1 MELEVKLLE
10 LGWRFDIRWSASQ
23 AQISTLVK
31 DALLHHP
38 DMIVSLGGDGTA
50 HEVIKAMY
58 AAQLQETGPLFTV
71 FPKGTGNDWA
81 RYWRIPHKIHEW
93 IEMVKMKKTYVQDLG
108 QVAYMDETGLKKSE
122 VFNNVA
128 GMAYDAYVADY
139 IESKKQKTGVGRLQY
154 LWFIFRCLF
163 GYKLQ
168 QSKLSWSGGSA
179 QDFFYTINVGICPY
193 SGGGLSLVPHAVHDD
208 GLLAVTAVR
217 PLTKWQVL
225 LFSRH
230 FYSGQIHQHRK
241 VLAFNTDELLLE
253 PCDPHDIIKLETEG
267 EYLGHLPARF
277 TVLKNALKLCAP

>member
-1 MELEVKLLE
+1 MYLFFIGNPTAGAGKAKKSWMELEVKLLE

-128 GMAYDAYVADY
+128 GMAYDIFGSYSAVFLVINYNRVNYPGPVDLHKIFFIQSMLVSAL
-139 IESKKQKTGVGRLQY
+139 ILEVGLAWSRMRCMMTGF
-154 LWFIFRCLF
+154 W
-163 GYKLQ
+163 
-168 QSKLSWSGGSA
+168 
-179 QDFFYTINVGICPY
+179 
-193 SGGGLSLVPHAVHDD
+193 
-208 GLLAVTAVR
+208 
-217 PLTKWQVL
+217 
-225 LFSRH
+225 
-230 FYSGQIHQHRK
+230 
-241 VLAFNTDELLLE
+241 LLLQ
-253 PCDPHDIIKLETEG
+253 
-267 EYLGHLPARF
+267 
-277 TVLKNALKLCAP
+277 